1 MSNPGGIALYDVAV
15 IGAGVTGAAVA
26 RELSRYELSVVVLDR
41 GEDVA
46 CGASKAN
53 SAIVHAGYDAAPG
66 TLMARLNVQGSAM
79 MEGLCR
85 ELSVKYKRTGSL
97 VIAFNAAERLELER
111 LKAQGEKNGVPGLE
125 ILSGD
130 EARRREPG
138 LSGEVEAALW
148 APTGA
153 ITCPYE
159 LTLALME
166 NAVVNGAVF
175 RRGFEVTGIRREGGA
190 FAVESG
196 SGETVRARFLVN
208 AAGIYA
214 DRMNELAG
222 GRPFALRPRKGE
234 YMLLDRAAGGVGTV
248 VFQTPC
254 KWGKGVLVAPTVDGN
269 VYAGP
274 TAMDIDDREDT
285 STTPEGMW
293 YLRRLSRKSV
303 PGLALHRV
311 ITAFAG
317 LRAVAAGRGDFVIG
331 AEPGV
336 PGFVNAAGIC
346 SPGLSAAPAVALMV
360 VEELRKTGLELR
372 EKAGFNPRRLHE
384 KPFREMDDAERR
396 RAVERDARYARIV
409 CRCETVTEAEIVA
422 ALHSPVP
429 ATTMDGVKR
438 RTRAQMGRCQGGF
451 CGPRIIEIISRETGR
466 PMEEI
471 TKSGGGSWLV
481 VGKEAAR

>member
-1 MSNPGGIALYDVAV
+1 MYDVAV
-15 IGAGVTGAAVA
+15 VGAGVTGAAVA
-26 RELSRYELSVVVLDR
+26 RELSRHDLSIVVLDKE
-41 GEDVA
+41 EDVA

-66 TLMARLNVQGSAM
+66 TLMARLNVRGSEM

-85 ELSVKYKRTGSL
+85 ELSVKYRRVGSL
-97 VIAFNAAERLELER
+97 VIAFNAADKEELER
-111 LKAQGEKNGVPGLE
+111 LKAQGERNGVPGLE
-125 ILSGD
+125 ILSGA
-130 EARRREPG
+130 EARRREPN
-138 LSGEVEAALW
+138 LSGDITAALW

-166 NAVVNGAVF
+166 NAAVNGAVF
-175 RRGFEVTGIRREGGA
+175 RRGFRVTGIRRESGA
-190 FAVESG
+190 YAIDSEN
-196 SGETVRARFLVN
+196 GETVRARFIVN

-214 DRMNELAG
+214 DKINELAG
-222 GRPFALRPRKGE
+222 GRPFSIRPRKGE
-234 YMLLDRAAGGVGTV
+234 YMLLDRMAGGGVGAV

-274 TAMDIDDREDT
+274 TAVDIGDREDT
-285 STTPEGMW
+285 STTPEGLW
-293 YLRRLSRKSV
+293 YVRRFSRKSV
-303 PGLALHRV
+303 PGLAFNRA

-317 LRAVAAGRGDFVIG
+317 LRAVAVGRGDFVIG
-331 AEPGV
+331 AEPGA

-346 SPGLSAAPAVALMV
+346 SPGLSSAPAVALLAAD
-360 VEELRKTGLELR
+360 ELMKAGLQLK
-372 EKAGFNPRRLHE
+372 EKAGFNPRRFHE

-396 RAVERDARYARIV
+396 RAIERDWRYAHVV

-422 ALHSPVP
+422 ALRSPVP

-451 CGPRIIEIISRETGR
+451 CGPRIMEIVSRETGK
-466 PMEEI
+466 PMEEV

-481 VGKEAAR
+481 AGKGAAR